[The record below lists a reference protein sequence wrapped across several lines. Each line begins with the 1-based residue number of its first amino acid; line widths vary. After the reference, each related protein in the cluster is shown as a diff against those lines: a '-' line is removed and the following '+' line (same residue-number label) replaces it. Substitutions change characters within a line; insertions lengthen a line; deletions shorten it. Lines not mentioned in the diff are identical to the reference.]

1 MNNVCLIGRLTKTT
15 ELRKTT
21 SGTSVISFTLA
32 VNRRVKKD
40 GQQEADFINC
50 QAWKGVADVL
60 FKYTKKGSLI
70 GIDGRIQTRSYDD
83 KNGKRVYVTEVVV
96 ENLDLLEPKDKN
108 TDNTQT
114 DMYAQPQENLDTTSN
129 FDISSDDLP
138 F

>member
-83 KNGKRVYVTEVVV
+83 KNGKRIYVTEVVV
-96 ENLDLLEPKDKN
+96 ENLDLLEPKEKN

-114 DMYAQPQENLDTTSN
+114 DMYAPPQENFDTTSN
-129 FDISSDDLP
+129 FDISFDDLP

>member
-1 MNNVCLIGRLTKTT
+1 M
-15 ELRKTT
+15 RKTT

>member
-1 MNNVCLIGRLTKTT
+1 MNNVCLIRRLTKTP

>member
-1 MNNVCLIGRLTKTT
+1 MNNVCLIGRLTKTP